1 MVRRRWGRKEQGDP
15 APPRDPTEG
24 RSHGGARPTAED
36 ADDLES
42 RLTEVTSSFQRPPTA
57 DELRAAFSRRHPDDE
72 PPLPRE
78 DSFTEQFP
86 TESLFV
92 QTDDAPEV
100 EEVHHSED
108 RSRTTGDYYYDPE
121 DAWAVLGLPS
131 GASWK
136 EIAGAHRRLAMR
148 HHPDRL
154 LDAPAE
160 ERARSEETMREV
172 NVAYNVL
179 RRLTGH

>member
-1 MVRRRWGRKEQGDP
+1 M
-15 APPRDPTEG
+15 
-24 RSHGGARPTAED
+24 
-36 ADDLES
+36 
-42 RLTEVTSSFQRPPTA
+42 
-57 DELRAAFSRRHPDDE
+57 
-72 PPLPRE
+72 

-92 QTDDAPEV
+92 HEV
-100 EEVHHSED
+100 DEPDPEEVHHAED

-136 EIAGAHRRLAMR
+136 EIAAAHRRLAMR

-154 LDAPAE
+154 LDATPE
-160 ERARSEETMREV
+160 ERESSEETMREV